1 MNHKLMQRAI
11 DLAAEGVRNGDGG
24 PFGALV
30 ARDDEVLGEG
40 WNRVLRDS
48 DPTAHAEVT
57 AIRTAAQ
64 RLGRPHLAGC
74 VLYTSCEPCPMCLA
88 AAYWAHLDRIYYA
101 LSGEDAARIG
111 FDDQLILH
119 EIALPSARRR
129 LPAEQFMRDDA
140 LSLCSLWEEVGAGRG
155 Y

>member
-1 MNHKLMQRAI
+1 MNDELMQRAI
-11 DLAAEGVRNGDGG
+11 DLATEGVRRGDGG

-30 ARDDEVLGEG
+30 ALNGEVIGEG
-40 WNRVLRDS
+40 WNRVLRDT
-48 DPTAHAEVT
+48 DPTAHAEVL
-57 AIRTAAQ
+57 AIRAAAR
-64 RLGRPHLAGC
+64 RLGRPHLEGC

-88 AAYWAHLDRIYYA
+88 AAHWARLDRIYYA

-119 EIALPSARRR
+119 EVALPPERRR
-129 LPAEQFMRDDA
+129 IPTTQILHDRA
-140 LSLCSLWEEVGAGRG
+140 LALCALWEEVGAGRE